1 VLQSCPTNAAR
12 TDHRLDMGCV
22 RELGHDSGWIL
33 QSKSVRVMT
42 AFHFGSR
49 QRRLFGY
56 YEPAPANFSKVRA
69 VLLCHPMGNEQVF
82 AYRTMR
88 QLAARLVRAGFHV
101 LRFDY
106 FGTGDSYGDTGE
118 GDLASWCEDIETAIE
133 ELKEITGAAK
143 VDLAGLRLGANL
155 SARVAV
161 HRPKEIGKLILWE
174 PLVADELAVA
184 GFGCPAPGADRTPRL
199 NGSDIA
205 EGFARGAILD
215 KAALLPPSTL
225 VLLTVQP
232 PSPTEFGSL
241 AVEYV
246 GEDSA
251 WLEERLDTGSIPV
264 GALQRIVDW
273 LQ

>member
-1 VLQSCPTNAAR
+1 
-12 TDHRLDMGCV
+12 
-22 RELGHDSGWIL
+22 
-33 QSKSVRVMT
+33 MT

-82 AYRTMR
+82 AYRSMR

-118 GDLASWCEDIETAIE
+118 GDLASWCGDIETAIE

-155 SARVAV
+155 SARVTA
-161 HRPKEIGKLILWE
+161 HRPKEISKLILWE
-174 PLVADELAVA
+174 PLAANELAVA
-184 GFGCPAPGADRTPRL
+184 GLGCPAPRADRNPRL
-199 NGSDIA
+199 IGSDIV
-205 EGFARGAILD
+205 EDFARGAILS
-215 KAALLPPSTL
+215 KATLLPPSTL
-225 VLLTVQP
+225 VLLTARP
-232 PSPTEFGSL
+232 PSPAEFGSL

-246 GEDSA
+246 ADASA
-251 WLEERLDTGSIPV
+251 WIEERLDTGTIPAA
-264 GALQRIVDW
+264 ALQRMVDW

>member
-1 VLQSCPTNAAR
+1 
-12 TDHRLDMGCV
+12 
-22 RELGHDSGWIL
+22 
-33 QSKSVRVMT
+33 MT
-42 AFHFGSR
+42 SFHFGSR

-56 YEPAPANFSKVRA
+56 YEPAQKNFSKVRA
-69 VLLCHPMGNEQVF
+69 VLLCHPMDNEQVF

-133 ELKEITGAAK
+133 ELKEITGATK
-143 VDLAGLRLGANL
+143 VDLVGLRLGANL
-155 SARVAV
+155 SAQVAA

-174 PLVADELAVA
+174 PLAAGELAVA
-184 GFGCPAPGADRTPRL
+184 GFGCLPSLADRNPRL
-199 NGSDIA
+199 IGSDIV
-205 EGFARGAILD
+205 EGFARGAILS
-215 KAALLPPSTL
+215 KAGLLPPRTL
-225 VLLTVQP
+225 VLLTARP
-232 PSPTEFGSL
+232 SSPTEFGSL

-246 GEDSA
+246 ADAPA
-251 WLEERLDTGSIPV
+251 WIEERLYTGSIPA

>member
-1 VLQSCPTNAAR
+1 
-12 TDHRLDMGCV
+12 
-22 RELGHDSGWIL
+22 
-33 QSKSVRVMT
+33 MT
-42 AFHFGSR
+42 SFHFGSR

-56 YEPAPANFSKVRA
+56 YEPAQANLSRVRA

-106 FGTGDSYGDTGE
+106 YGTGDSYGDTGE
-118 GDLASWCEDIETAIE
+118 GDLASWCGDIETAIE
-133 ELKEITGAAK
+133 ELKDMTGATK
-143 VDLAGLRLGANL
+143 VNLAGLRLGANL
-155 SARVAV
+155 SARVSA
-161 HRPKEIGKLILWE
+161 HRPKEISKLILWE
-174 PLVADELAVA
+174 PLAADELAVA
-184 GFGCPAPGADRTPRL
+184 GFGCPAAYADRNL
-199 NGSDIA
+199 GSDIV
-205 EGFARGAILD
+205 EGFARGAIPR
-215 KAALLPPSTL
+215 KTALLPASTL
-225 VLLTVQP
+225 VLLTARP

-246 GEDSA
+246 TEVSA
-251 WLEERLDTGSIPV
+251 WLEERLDTGSIPA

>member
-1 VLQSCPTNAAR
+1 
-12 TDHRLDMGCV
+12 
-22 RELGHDSGWIL
+22 
-33 QSKSVRVMT
+33 MT
-42 AFHFGSR
+42 SFHFGSR

-56 YEPAPANFSKVRA
+56 YEPAQANSSKLRA

-82 AYRTMR
+82 AYRSMR

-118 GDLASWCEDIETAIE
+118 GDLAGWCGDIETAIE
-133 ELKEITGAAK
+133 ELKEITGATK

-155 SARVAV
+155 SARVAAD
-161 HRPKEIGKLILWE
+161 RPQEINKLILWE
-174 PLVADELAVA
+174 PLTAQELAVA
-184 GFGCPAPGADRTPRL
+184 GFGCAAPQADRNSRL
-199 NGSDIA
+199 NGSDIVQ
-205 EGFARGAILD
+205 GFARDAILG
-215 KAALLPPSTL
+215 KTALLPSSTL
-225 VLLTVQP
+225 VLLTVRP

-246 GEDSA
+246 AEASA
-251 WLEERLDTGSIPV
+251 WIEERLDTGTIPA

>member
-1 VLQSCPTNAAR
+1 
-12 TDHRLDMGCV
+12 
-22 RELGHDSGWIL
+22 
-33 QSKSVRVMT
+33 MT
-42 AFHFGSR
+42 SFHFGSR

-56 YEPAPANFSKVRA
+56 YEPAQANLSRVRA

-88 QLAARLVRAGFHV
+88 QLAARLVRTGFHV

-133 ELKEITGAAK
+133 ELKDMTGATK
-143 VDLAGLRLGANL
+143 INLAGLRLGANL
-155 SARVAV
+155 SARVAA
-161 HRPKEIGKLILWE
+161 HRSKEINKLVLWE

-184 GFGCPAPGADRTPRL
+184 GFGCPAPRADRNPRL
-199 NGSDIA
+199 NGSDIV
-205 EGFARGAILD
+205 EGYARGAIPS

-225 VLLTVQP
+225 VILTARP

-251 WLEERLDTGSIPV
+251 WIEERLYTGSIPA

>member
-1 VLQSCPTNAAR
+1 
-12 TDHRLDMGCV
+12 
-22 RELGHDSGWIL
+22 
-33 QSKSVRVMT
+33 MT
-42 AFHFGSR
+42 SFHFGSR

-56 YEPAPANFSKVRA
+56 YEPAQANFSKVRA
-69 VLLCHPMGNEQVF
+69 VLLCHPMDNEQVF

-118 GDLASWCEDIETAIE
+118 GDLAGWCGDIETAIE
-133 ELKEITGAAK
+133 ELQEITGATK
-143 VDLAGLRLGANL
+143 VNLAGLRLGANL
-155 SARVAV
+155 SARVAA
-161 HRPKEIGKLILWE
+161 HRPKEISKLILWE
-174 PLVADELAVA
+174 PLAADELAVA
-184 GFGCPAPGADRTPRL
+184 GFGPAPRANRTPRL
-199 NGSDIA
+199 IGSDIV
-205 EGFARGAILD
+205 EGFARGIQS

-225 VLLTVQP
+225 VLLTARP

-246 GEDSA
+246 AEASA
-251 WLEERLDTGSIPV
+251 WIEERLDTGSIPA

>member
-1 VLQSCPTNAAR
+1 
-12 TDHRLDMGCV
+12 
-22 RELGHDSGWIL
+22 
-33 QSKSVRVMT
+33 MT
-42 AFHFGSR
+42 SFHFGSR

-56 YEPAPANFSKVRA
+56 YEPAQANISKVRA
-69 VLLCHPMGNEQVF
+69 VLLCHPIDNEQVF

-118 GDLASWCEDIETAIE
+118 GDLAGWCGDIETAIE
-133 ELKEITGAAK
+133 ELMDITGATK
-143 VDLAGLRLGANL
+143 VNLAGLRVGANL
-155 SARVAV
+155 SARVAT
-161 HRPKEIGKLILWE
+161 HRPNEISKLILWE
-174 PLVADELAVA
+174 PVAADELAIA
-184 GFGCPAPGADRTPRL
+184 GFGRPAPRADRAPRL
-199 NGSDIA
+199 IGSDIV
-205 EGFARGAILD
+205 EGFARGALLS

-225 VLLTVQP
+225 VLLTAGP

-241 AVEYV
+241 AVEHV
-246 GEDSA
+246 TDASA
-251 WLEERLDTGSIPV
+251 WIEERLDTGSIPT

>member
-1 VLQSCPTNAAR
+1 
-12 TDHRLDMGCV
+12 
-22 RELGHDSGWIL
+22 
-33 QSKSVRVMT
+33 MT
-42 AFHFGSR
+42 SFHFGSR

-56 YEPAPANFSKVRA
+56 YEPAPANLSKVRA

-106 FGTGDSYGDTGE
+106 FGTGDSYGDIGE
-118 GDLASWCEDIETAIE
+118 GDLASWCRDIETAIE
-133 ELKEITGAAK
+133 ELKEITGATK

-155 SARVAV
+155 SARVAA
-161 HRPKEIGKLILWE
+161 HRPKEISKLILWE
-174 PLVADELAVA
+174 PLAADELAVA
-184 GFGCPAPGADRTPRL
+184 GRECPAGRADRNLRL
-199 NGSDIA
+199 IGSDIV
-205 EGFARGAILD
+205 EGFARGAILGKTD
-215 KAALLPPSTL
+215 LLPSSTL
-225 VLLTVQP
+225 VLLTARP
-232 PSPTEFGSL
+232 PSATEFGSL

-246 GEDSA
+246 AEVSA
-251 WLEERLDTGSIPV
+251 WLEERLDTGSIPA